1 MISVQEALTII
12 LDNPTTFPAEKVP
25 LEKATG
31 RVLRE
36 NIVADRAFP
45 PFHRAE
51 RDGVALAF
59 EAFEQG
65 HRTFAIEGVQAA
77 GSPQKQ
83 LQNRTA
89 CLEIMTGAPLPAG
102 ADTVIMYED
111 LQIQN
116 GRAMLKT
123 DEVQPSQFVHAQGAD
138 RQAGASI
145 IRPGKVL
152 TPAEIAIIASVGK
165 TKVEVS
171 ALPNAVIISTGDE
184 LVPIE
189 QKPLPHQ
196 IRRSNSYMLQ
206 AALAQWQIH
215 SDKLHLRDDE
225 SEIHE
230 ALEHCLEDYDV
241 VLLSGGVSRGK
252 FDYVPAALDA
262 LGVEELFHRVRQR
275 PGKPLWF
282 GRSSNDTLVFA
293 LPGNPVSSF
302 LCLHR
307 YFKPWLYTSLG
318 AEKEPTMYAQLDT
331 DFKFPKNL
339 QFFLQV
345 KIRQDTDGRLL
356 AQPIE
361 GHGSGDFAN
370 LTDADGF
377 LELPADQSVF
387 RKGMAFPYIAYR

>member
-1 MISVQEALTII
+1 MITVQEALAII
-12 LDNPTTFPAEKVP
+12 HDNLTTFPAEKVP

-31 RVLRE
+31 RILRE
-36 NIVADRAFP
+36 TIVADRAFP

-51 RDGVALAF
+51 RDGIALAYV
-59 EAFEQG
+59 AFEEG
-65 HRTFAIEGVQAA
+65 YRTFAVEGVQAA
-77 GSPQKQ
+77 GIPQKK
-83 LQNRTA
+83 LQNRSA
-89 CLEIMTGAPLPAG
+89 CMEIMTGAPLPEG
-102 ADTVIMYED
+102 TDTVVMYED
-111 LQIQN
+111 LQLQN
-116 GRAMLKT
+116 GQAMLKT
-123 DEVQPSQFVHAQGAD
+123 DAVQPGQHVHAKGAD
-138 RQAGASI
+138 RQAGETISAA
-145 IRPGKVL
+145 GKKL
-152 TPAEIAIIASVGK
+152 TAAEIGIIASVGK
-165 TKVEVS
+165 STVKVS

-184 LVPIE
+184 LVPVE
-189 QKPLPHQ
+189 KEPLPHQ

-206 AALAQWQIH
+206 SAL
-215 SDKLHLRDDE
+215 SDWHMESNKLHLKDDE
-225 SEIHE
+225 EEIRST
-230 ALEHCLEDYDV
+230 LERCLEDYDV
-241 VLLSGGVSRGK
+241 IIFSGGVSRGK

-282 GRSSNDTLVFA
+282 GRATNGTQVFA

-307 YFKPWLYTSLG
+307 YFKPWLLASLG
-318 AEKEPTMYAQLDT
+318 AKPEPLVHAQLNA
-331 DFKFPKNL
+331 DFKFPKKL

-345 KIRQDTDGRLL
+345 KVMHDANGQLL
-356 AQPIE
+356 ADPIE